1 MIMRNYRE
9 FDIVILGA
17 GLAGVYTALNIDQS
31 LKIGIFIK
39 DKINKSSSELAQ
51 GGIAAEVKFDENRI
65 EEHYEDTLKA
75 GSYLNNTEATRV
87 LVNEAG
93 INIEKLISLGVEFDK
108 TTGGELLMT
117 LEGGHRSRRI
127 LHAGGDATGHKIME
141 GLRKTLFQRDNIE
154 LFEEDMAFEIIHKD
168 KKVIGVGT
176 INQKNEV
183 NYIFANKVIIA
194 SGGIGGI
201 YKNSTNEKFAC
212 GDGIAMAY
220 RAGVSIRDMEFV
232 QFHPTALYEEDKR
245 GQKFLISE
253 AVRGEGAVLRNIE
266 GVRFMGK
273 YTPLMELAPRDIVSQ
288 SIYRE
293 MFDTWSDHVYLDIR
307 HKTKNFLMN
316 RFPTIYKR
324 CLEVGIDMSKDLI
337 PVAPV
342 EHFLCG
348 GISVDAYGH
357 TSLENLYAVGECSNT
372 GVHGANRLASNSL
385 LECIVFGGRVANEIN
400 GQKNI
405 FGKREIYFPKG
416 ASEFK
421 PFNFKS
427 IRVEIRDM
435 MDKYVS
441 IVRTSEGLEMAKKI
455 IERHYKNLKKFNVLS
470 RYYFETLN
478 MATCALLV
486 INAAIER
493 KESIGCHFRI
503 D

>member
-1 MIMRNYRE
+1 MKNYRE
-9 FDIVILGA
+9 FDVIIIGA
-17 GLAGVYTALNIDQS
+17 GLAGIYTALNIDQS

-39 DKINKSSSELAQ
+39 DKINKGSSELAQ
-51 GGIAAEVKFDENRI
+51 GGIAAEIEFDENKI

-75 GSYLNNTEATRV
+75 GSYHNNTEATRV
-87 LVNEAG
+87 LVTEAG
-93 INIEKLISLGVEFDK
+93 ENIKKLIALGVEFDK
-108 TTGGELLMT
+108 TADGEILKT

-127 LHAGGDATGHKIME
+127 LHAGGDATGHMIMT
-141 GLRKTLFQRDNIE
+141 GLRKALATRDNIE
-154 LFEEDMAFEIIHKD
+154 IFEEDMAYELIHK
-168 KKVIGVGT
+168 KNKALGVIT
-176 INQKNEV
+176 INQKNEIKH
-183 NYIFANKVIIA
+183 IFANKVIIA

-201 YKNSTNEKFAC
+201 YKNTTNEKFAC

-220 RAGVSIRDMEFV
+220 RAGIKIKDMEFV
-232 QFHPTALYEEDKR
+232 QFHPTALYEEEKR

-253 AVRGEGAVLRNIE
+253 AVRGEGAILRNIE
-266 GVRFMGK
+266 GVRFMQK
-273 YTPLMELAPRDIVSQ
+273 YSPLLELAPRDIVSQ

-307 HKTKNFLMN
+307 HKTKKFLVN
-316 RFPTIYKR
+316 RFPTIYNR
-324 CLEVGIDMSKDLI
+324 CLEAGIDMSKDLI

-348 GISVDAYGH
+348 GIDVDTMGH
-357 TSLENLYAVGECSNT
+357 TSMENLYAVGECSHT

-385 LECIVFGGRVANEIN
+385 LECVVFGGRVSNEIN
-400 GQKNI
+400 NQKET
-405 FGKREIYFPKG
+405 FEEREIYFPAE

-441 IVRTSEGLEMAKKI
+441 IVRTSEGLEIAKKI
-455 IERHYKNLKKFNVLS
+455 IERHYKNLKKINVLS
-470 RYYFETLN
+470 RYYYETLN
-478 MATCALLV
+478 MATVALLV

-493 KESIGCHFRI
+493 KESIGCHYRI